1 MKSHRWHSSLGKLT
15 HTTLNADINV
25 TPLVDVCL
33 VLLIIFMVV
42 TPMLQKG
49 VPINLPITEDPE
61 KTPDTEKQLQI
72 SVKADGSVYLGSTVV
87 RKEQVQSEL
96 EQIHQRTPDREIA
109 VKGDK
114 LVKYGAVLDV
124 LKACRE
130 VGFNNVGRSEEHT
143 SELQSQFHL
152 VCRLLLEKKKKK
164 HQKDI
169 QTDTHSNNTDE
180 NYDFTYIEILHK
192 SSFRHKSVL
201 YT

>member
-1 MKSHRWHSSLGKLT
+1 MATHRWHSSLGKVST
-15 HTTLNADINV
+15 AGLNSEINV

-49 VPINLPITEDPE
+49 VPVNLPVTEDPE

-72 SVKADGSVYLGSTVV
+72 SVKADGSVYLGQTVV

-96 EQIHQRTPDREIA
+96 EQIHSKTPDREIA

-124 LKACRE
+124 LKSCRE
-130 VGFNNVGRSEEHT
+130 VGFNNVG
-143 SELQSQFHL
+143 LIAQP
-152 VCRLLLEKKKKK
+152 KKSAG
-164 HQKDI
+164 QG
-169 QTDTHSNNTDE
+169 T
-180 NYDFTYIEILHK
+180 
-192 SSFRHKSVL
+192 
-201 YT
+201 

>member
-1 MKSHRWHSSLGKLT
+1 MKNRWHSSINKLSKGAM
-15 HTTLNADINV
+15 NSEINV

-49 VPINLPITEDPE
+49 VPVNIPVTEEPE

-72 SVKADGSVYLGSTVV
+72 SVKADGTVYLGSTVV
-87 RKEQVQSEL
+87 RKEQVQAEL
-96 EQIHQRTPDREIA
+96 ETIHQRTPDREIA

-130 VGFNNVGRSEEHT
+130 VGFNNVGLIAQPKRSPG
-143 SELQSQFHL
+143 QST
-152 VCRLLLEKKKKK
+152 V
-164 HQKDI
+164 
-169 QTDTHSNNTDE
+169 
-180 NYDFTYIEILHK
+180 
-192 SSFRHKSVL
+192 
-201 YT
+201 

>member
-1 MKSHRWHSSLGKLT
+1 MKRHRWHSSAGKFT
-15 HTTLNADINV
+15 KAGLNSEINV

-49 VPINLPITEDPE
+49 VPVNLPVTEDPE

-72 SVKADGSVYLGSTVV
+72 SVKSDGSVYLGSTVV

-96 EQIHQRTPDREIA
+96 ESIHQHTPDREIA

-114 LVKYGAVLDV
+114 QVKYGAVLDV

-130 VGFNNVGRSEEHT
+130 VGFNNVG
-143 SELQSQFHL
+143 LIAQP
-152 VCRLLLEKKKKK
+152 KKSPG
-164 HQKDI
+164 QG
-169 QTDTHSNNTDE
+169 T
-180 NYDFTYIEILHK
+180 
-192 SSFRHKSVL
+192 
-201 YT
+201 

>member
-1 MKSHRWHSSLGKLT
+1 MTSHQWHSSVGKLQKT
-15 HTTLNADINV
+15 ALTSDINV

-49 VPINLPITEDPE
+49 VPVNLPVTEEPE
-61 KTPDTEKQLQI
+61 KTPDTDKQLQI

-96 EQIHQRTPDREIA
+96 EQIHLRTPDREIA

-114 LVKYGAVLDV
+114 LSKYGAVLDV

-130 VGFNNVGRSEEHT
+130 VGFNNVGLIAQPKHSP
-143 SELQSQFHL
+143 QSG
-152 VCRLLLEKKKKK
+152 V
-164 HQKDI
+164 
-169 QTDTHSNNTDE
+169 
-180 NYDFTYIEILHK
+180 
-192 SSFRHKSVL
+192 
-201 YT
+201 